1 MKHLSFNNQEVNSLL
16 PRPVMPITFSKSSSS
31 KFCCQHC
38 DLAFILERDL
48 QNHYSASNSGSHNQS
63 SIVFNCSE
71 CTLQFSTFR
80 GMKQH
85 MGKIH
90 DKKKNLPCDIC
101 GKLFK
106 DKYAIKFHQ
115 VHVHDKSQK
124 VKCENCSLLCYTKYV
139 YKEHLKKCG
148 ADTVN
153 H

>member
-1 MKHLSFNNQEVNSLL
+1 MKQLNLNCQATTPLL
-16 PRPVMPITFSKSSSS
+16 PKPVMPITFSKSSSS
-31 KFCCQHC
+31 KFYCSDC

-48 QNHYSASNSGSHNQS
+48 QNHYSVTNSGSHQTS
-63 SIVFNCSE
+63 SIIFNCTE

-90 DKKKNLPCDIC
+90 HKKKNLPCGVC

-115 VHVHDKSQK
+115 LHVHDSTQK
-124 VKCENCSLLCYTKYV
+124 VKCEKCSLVCYTKYV
-139 YKEHLKKCG
+139 YKEHVKKCG
-148 ADTVN
+148 IDTEN
-153 H
+153 L